1 MCEQRVGSLRG
12 QEERGTARDLGFEL
26 ILVLVEQEVSFLTM
40 AIQIFVRLLGTYGGC
55 LCHSYFIC
63 TLGNDRLMLVT

>member
-26 ILVLVEQEVSFLTM
+26 ILVLVEQEVSFLT
-40 AIQIFVRLLGTYGGC
+40 
-55 LCHSYFIC
+55 
-63 TLGNDRLMLVT
+63 GNPNFC